1 VTLAYN
7 FPTTLSKRA
16 AIQNLRLYVTAQ
28 NLITWTDYKGYD
40 PDVSANF
47 NSTTG
52 LGNDFGVY
60 PQTRTYT
67 VGINATF

>member
-1 VTLAYN
+1 
-7 FPTTLSKRA
+7 
-16 AIQNLRLYVTAQ
+16 VTAQ